1 MGLRIRSGQ
10 CEQRQPDRTLRLET
24 AVVRVLPTCMLG
36 GRREWPGSGGA
47 GTGVHQGLP
56 SLGSGLPGSGIAVSL
71 RTCWATICRTPDPS
85 DGGKMVS
92 LSHTTL
98 GRSKG
103 RYDTQVV
110 LESVCPD
117 FEGDSPVMVW
127 GHSLRPSCRG
137 PAEVTRLSEGRNRSW
152 DACVVSRWNPLHASL
167 LHGRRAFMPLHKPD
181 RDSSKE
187 NKQDFME
194 SLFPWVTND

>member
-10 CEQRQPDRTLRLET
+10 RERRQPDRTLLPEM
-24 AVVRVLPTCMLG
+24 ALVHVLPTCMLG
-36 GRREWPGSGGA
+36 GQREWLSSGGA
-47 GTGVHQGLP
+47 GTGVHPGLP
-56 SLGSGLPGSGIAVSL
+56 SLGSGLPGSGIVVSL
-71 RTCWATICRTPDPS
+71 RTCWATICGTPDPN

-98 GRSKG
+98 ERSKG

-117 FEGDSPVMVW
+117 FEGDS
-127 GHSLRPSCRG
+127 
-137 PAEVTRLSEGRNRSW
+137 EVTRLSEGRNHSW
-152 DACVVSRWNPLHASL
+152 DGCVVSRWSPLRASF

-194 SLFPWVTND
+194 SLLPWVTND